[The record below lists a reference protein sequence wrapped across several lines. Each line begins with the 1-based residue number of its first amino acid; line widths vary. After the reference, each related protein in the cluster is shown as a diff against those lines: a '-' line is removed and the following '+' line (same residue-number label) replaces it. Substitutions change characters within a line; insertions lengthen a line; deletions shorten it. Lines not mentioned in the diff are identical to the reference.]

1 MAHVLYYICIHVTNG
16 KYNIFLPI
24 LFEMKLARNLYLISG
39 LAALCLIHVY
49 PF

>member
-1 MAHVLYYICIHVTNG
+1 MVHVLYYICIHVTNG
-16 KYNIFLPI
+16 KYIIFLPI

-39 LAALCLIHVY
+39 VVVLCLMY

>member
-1 MAHVLYYICIHVTNG
+1 MVHVLYICIHVANI
-16 KYNIFLPI
+16 IFLPI

-39 LAALCLIHVY
+39 LVALCLIHVY